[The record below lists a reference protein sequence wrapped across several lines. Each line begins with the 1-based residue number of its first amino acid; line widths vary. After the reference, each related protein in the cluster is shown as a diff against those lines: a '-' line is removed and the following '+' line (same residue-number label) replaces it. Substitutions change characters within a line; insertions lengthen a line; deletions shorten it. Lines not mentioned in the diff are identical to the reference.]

1 VKADLLSDEI
11 PDDCG
16 VQSLMAHDAE
26 GGEAPHES
34 VVDPALPQGPETA
47 DARDGARPRRGHPP
61 FDASYQGGTPPWDI
75 GRPQPAFVRLAE
87 AGEVRGRV
95 LDVGCGTGE
104 HALMAAG
111 RGLKATGI
119 DAAPT
124 AIRLAREK
132 AARRS
137 LDARFEVWDALDLPA
152 FGEQFDTV
160 LDCGL
165 FHVFDDDDRV
175 RFLTSLRG
183 VVVPGGRYF
192 LLCFSDKQPGDWGP
206 RRIRQDEL
214 QHCFAVGWRID
225 SIEDTVLEVTF
236 APEGARS
243 WFAALTRV

>member
-1 VKADLLSDEI
+1 MADDIKGS
-11 PDDCG
+11 
-16 VQSLMAHDAE
+16 
-26 GGEAPHES
+26 EARQNS
-34 VVDPALPQGPETA
+34 VIDPVLTQVPETA
-47 DARDGARPRRGHPP
+47 DARDVPGTLRDHPP

-75 GRPQPAFVRLAE
+75 GRPQPTFVRLVD

-132 AARRS
+132 ATRRS
-137 LDARFEVWDALDLPA
+137 LDARFHVWDALDLPA

-165 FHVFDDDDRV
+165 FHGLDDDERASFV
-175 RFLTSLRG
+175 ASLSA

-214 QHCFAVGWRID
+214 QRCFAVGWRID
-225 SIEDTVLEVTF
+225 SIEDTVLEITLG
-236 APEGARS
+236 PEGARS
-243 WFAALTRV
+243 WLAALTRV